1 MEDWQSR
8 PQGQTFLRR
17 ANGRS
22 QCDHGLG
29 AATKCPVVSVTDS
42 TMVLKWLSREI
53 DAANCDGCEKL

>member
-1 MEDWQSR
+1 MEVRLW
-8 PQGQTFLRR
+8 

-29 AATKCPVVSVTDS
+29 VTTRCPAVSVTDS

-53 DAANCDGCEKL
+53 DAMNCDGCEEL